1 MSESRSSVSQQAPRV
16 IGSFFCFRTSR
27 PSLFAYQFV
36 SKSPRHHFHVTY
48 LFSCFSVA
56 EQIFSVL
63 RHIFSAYI
71 SVFVKMVISDIK
83 SCHKL

>member
-1 MSESRSSVSQQAPRV
+1 MSESRSSVNQQAPRV
-16 IGSFFCFRTSR
+16 IGPLFCFRISR
-27 PSLFAYQFV
+27 PFRFAYQFV
-36 SKSPRHHFHVTY
+36 SKSPWHHFYVTY
-48 LFSCFSVA
+48 LFSRFPVA

-71 SVFVKMVISDIK
+71 SIFVKMVISDIK

>member
-1 MSESRSSVSQQAPRV
+1 MSESRLSVSQQAPRV
-16 IGSFFCFRTSR
+16 IGPLFCFRISR
-27 PSLFAYQFV
+27 PSRFAYQFV
-36 SKSPRHHFHVTY
+36 SKSSRHRFHVTY
-48 LFSCFSVA
+48 LFSRFPAA